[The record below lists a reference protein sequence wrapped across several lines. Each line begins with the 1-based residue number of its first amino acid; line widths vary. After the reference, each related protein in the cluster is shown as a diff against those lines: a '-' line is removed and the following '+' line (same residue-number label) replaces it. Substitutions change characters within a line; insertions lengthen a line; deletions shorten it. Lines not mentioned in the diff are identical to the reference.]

1 MAITRNE
8 AAAALSEIENTQRRG
23 LTLRGYRIG
32 GPILMMWSL
41 IWASGYLTMGLAP
54 SNLWL
59 PVWLGLDAVGVVGSL
74 ILARVGGS
82 AAGAG
87 APAGMTWRLLGGCLA
102 LMAFALSAFWVMKP
116 SDPAAAMAFPGL
128 LIGVIYAVV
137 GVWSAPRYALVG
149 GLMFGL
155 TLAGYVLFRPWLPF
169 WMAAAS
175 GALFLSGVW
184 LWRR

>member
-1 MAITRNE
+1 MTRNE
-8 AAAALSEIENTQRRG
+8 AAAALSDIESTQRRG
-23 LTLRGYRIG
+23 VILRGYRVG

-54 SNLWL
+54 QSLWL
-59 PVWLGLDAVGVVGSL
+59 PVWLGLDLVGVVGSL
-74 ILARVGGS
+74 ILARAGK
-82 AAGAG
+82 AGAAA
-87 APAGMTWRLLGGCLA
+87 APPGMIWRLLGGSLA
-102 LMAFALSAFWVMKP
+102 LVAFALSVFWVMKP

-128 LIGVIYAVV
+128 FIGAIYAVI
-137 GVWSAPRYALVG
+137 GFWAAPRYALVG

-155 TLAGYVLFRPWLPF
+155 TLVGYVLFQPWLPF

>member
-8 AAAALSEIENTQRRG
+8 AAAALSDIESTQRRG
-23 LTLRGYRIG
+23 MTLRGYRVG

-41 IWASGYLTMGLAP
+41 IWATGYLTMGLAP
-54 SNLWL
+54 PELWL
-59 PVWLGLDAVGVVGSL
+59 PVWLGLDVVGVAAAL
-74 ILARVGGS
+74 LLARAGKPE
-82 AAGAG
+82 AAGA
-87 APAGMTWRLLGGCLA
+87 PPGMTWRLLGGSLS
-102 LMAFALSAFWVMKP
+102 MMVFALSVFWVMKP
-116 SDPAAAMAFPGL
+116 TDPAAAMAFPGL

-137 GVWSAPRYALVG
+137 GFWAAPRYALIG

-155 TLAGYVLFRPWLPF
+155 TLVGYFLFQPWLPF